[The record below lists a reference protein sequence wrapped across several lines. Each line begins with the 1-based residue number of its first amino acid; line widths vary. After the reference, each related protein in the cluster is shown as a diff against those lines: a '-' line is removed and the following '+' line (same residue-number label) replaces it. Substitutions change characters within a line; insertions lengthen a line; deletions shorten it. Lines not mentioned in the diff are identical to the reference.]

1 MVSEKQGG
9 QRTSA
14 AGLSRGEGRAVHQEV
29 REATGAKFYYD
40 CNGKLQE
47 GTDQRRIMV

>member
-1 MVSEKQGG
+1 MSEKQGG

-14 AGLSRGEGRAVHQEV
+14 AGLSQGEGRAVHQEV
-29 REATGAKFYYD
+29 REATGAKSYSN
-40 CNGKLQE
+40 CNGKPQE